1 MFILKLLPSFGM
13 NLKEPDY
20 FHSYFA
26 KEIYTWA
33 TKYTYMF
40 NSKYMCTCV
49 YNIYNK
55 INKIIKS

>member
-1 MFILKLLPSFGM
+1 M